1 MLVNKWKVKKLE
13 ISEGIE
19 QGISSWNRG
28 LSKVFFEVTFVR
40 RYFQAKLKQIVVSCN
55 IILKWFNFVDEL

>member
-1 MLVNKWKVKKLE
+1 MRIKSISKDGKHPNVSQQMERQQLE

-28 LSKVFFEVTFVR
+28 LSKVFIEVTFVR
-40 RYFQAKLKQIVVSCN
+40 RYFP
-55 IILKWFNFVDEL
+55 D